1 LDTINFRFPPATRS
15 AKDVI
20 SATHIT
26 KRFGERVVI
35 DDVDL
40 SIYRGEKVALV
51 GVNGAGKTTLMR
63 ILAGRDKDAEG
74 EVKYGGNVELAY
86 FAQYDKEDLHPSNTV
101 LGEFQ
106 SSAPLSISGASRA
119 ILGAFLFSGD
129 DVEKKISVLSGGER
143 TRLRLA
149 KMLCG
154 KANLLMLD
162 EPTNHLDVGSRLT
175 LENAL
180 RQYDGAVVLVSHDRY
195 FLDNVVTR
203 VIEVKDGKLTSYQG
217 NYTEY
222 LAMREI
228 AGVSSNGDG
237 NGNGS
242 ARKASVRVDADALKE
257 QLASVPKRES
267 DAERRARQEREKKSR
282 NRLNKAEKELSELE
296 DLLYKAEAL
305 VGELENKV
313 VEAAE
318 DYKQMSDWTAKLEKA
333 RARKDEVEG
342 KWLEL
347 QEEIEGLRKELAP
360 T

>member
-1 LDTINFRFPPATRS
+1 
-15 AKDVI
+15 
-20 SATHIT
+20 
-26 KRFGERVVI
+26 
-35 DDVDL
+35 
-40 SIYRGEKVALV
+40 
-51 GVNGAGKTTLMR
+51 
-63 ILAGRDKDAEG
+63 
-74 EVKYGGNVELAY
+74 
-86 FAQYDKEDLHPSNTV
+86 
-101 LGEFQ
+101 
-106 SSAPLSISGASRA
+106 
-119 ILGAFLFSGD
+119 
-129 DVEKKISVLSGGER
+129 
-143 TRLRLA
+143 
-149 KMLCG
+149 
-154 KANLLMLD
+154 
-162 EPTNHLDVGSRLT
+162 VGSRLT

-347 QEEIEGLRKELAP
+347 QEEIEGLRRELAP